1 MHVLVQTK
9 RELSLRFPSL
19 LSEVDQACDVIQ
31 KFLDDQD
38 CTQDQFFIL
47 LSLRE
52 ALTNAV
58 IHGNRRNPDLHITC
72 SIDVHDG
79 RLQMVIRDQGPGFA
93 WRSHSWTLPD
103 PESESG
109 RGLTIMQSCFETV
122 SFNEAGNEITLSK
135 KIGTC
140 SAHTGHDHGP
150 AADSGFR
157 QNDES

>member
-1 MHVLVQTK
+1 MQVLVQTK

-19 LSEVDQACDVIQ
+19 LSEVDQACLLIQ
-31 KFLDDQD
+31 NFLDDQG
-38 CTQDQFFIL
+38 CIQDQFFIL

-58 IHGNRRNPDLHITC
+58 IHGNNKNPDLEIAC
-72 SIDVHDG
+72 SIDLHDG
-79 RLQMVIRDQGPGFA
+79 LLKMVIRDQGPGFA

-135 KIGTC
+135 KIGNC
-140 SAHTGHDHGP
+140 SAQSSKRPG
-150 AADSGFR
+150 
-157 QNDES
+157 